1 MVHLTFFDIGM
12 QLVVRW
18 TFLDLRQRRVEILL
32 LTQGPRERCGY
43 LLDLIVLDVLAVVVR
58 RG

>member
-1 MVHLTFFDIGM
+1 MFFDIGM

-18 TFLDLRQRRVEILL
+18 MFLDLRRRRVEIRLL
-32 LTQGPRERCGY
+32 RQVPPERCGY